1 MKRTFEPGK
10 ALMSWNGPAAS
21 GADDA
26 MKRTVEP
33 GEALISWNYHSEGS

>member
-1 MKRTFEPGK
+1 
-10 ALMSWNGPAAS
+10 MSWNGPAAS